1 MEPLLVEPLLV
12 EPLLLGAYEMYEMLQ
27 CSDGIEVDHDGEHP
41 MDLLELDM
49 LSIYQ
54 WSHPNIFPW
63 VVSLGVWE
71 YYLR

>member
-1 MEPLLVEPLLV
+1 
-12 EPLLLGAYEMYEMLQ
+12 MLQ
-27 CSDGIEVDHDGEHP
+27 CSDGIEVDKVDHDGEHP

-63 VVSLGVWE
+63 VVSLEVWE